1 MNSVDGLG
9 YSQESPTT
17 EANSIQTL
25 SKLWTKKYVQKLIE
39 PEEVWEVSSKE
50 MRTITTQRL
59 LQSLRSTSAQ
69 AWTKTETLLSQEV
82 MRHGINSKLIDP
94 WEIAKDAHSMYEEV
108 LLAYAKQVTPRRLCI
123 SIASDLGCIR
133 KKYTEI
139 DPRVMAF
146 VSMQFHYTGQ
156 LLIEAL
162 SKQEQASV
170 SAYFKVIDDHLYM
183 PLQRLYDAAAK
194 HDYNS
199 PVSEIVRQLLP
210 ANSEM
215 ARKIATRTIELYP
228 QYRSYSG
235 TLGEPNVKISSVRDV
250 EMFQIYLWVCLLEN
264 SMAIIQNELF
274 PLCVMLYP
282 TLNVRW
288 ELVRQ
293 MLHLMGI
300 ELRGR
305 LEPQQVSLFMP
316 YFQALWEMFSPEV
329 FPDSLEKEG
338 LDNSAGRRCG

>member
-39 PEEVWEVSSKE
+39 PEDVWEVSSKE

-59 LQSLRSTSAQ
+59 LQSLRATSAQ
-69 AWTKTETLLSQEV
+69 AWTKTESLLSQEV
-82 MRHGINSKLIDP
+82 MRQGINSKLIDP

-133 KKYTEI
+133 QKYTEI

-199 PVSEIVRQLLP
+199 PVS
-210 ANSEM
+210 
-215 ARKIATRTIELYP
+215 
-228 QYRSYSG
+228 
-235 TLGEPNVKISSVRDV
+235 
-250 EMFQIYLWVCLLEN
+250 
-264 SMAIIQNELF
+264 
-274 PLCVMLYP
+274 
-282 TLNVRW
+282 
-288 ELVRQ
+288 
-293 MLHLMGI
+293 
-300 ELRGR
+300 
-305 LEPQQVSLFMP
+305 
-316 YFQALWEMFSPEV
+316 
-329 FPDSLEKEG
+329 
-338 LDNSAGRRCG
+338 